1 MADDAAKPAAAGK
14 SRDWLLKYG
23 LVGPVLV
30 FLISFN
36 VFPLFYNIVLGFS
49 NAKLT
54 REGFD
59 WVGTQNYGRIFD
71 LTAHP
76 EYAAA
81 LQTTALFVVLAVSI
95 ELILGF
101 LLALALRDKFRGK
114 TTILIILLIPMM
126 LSPAVMGL
134 FWRFILDAE
143 FGVVNQF
150 LGMVGL
156 TQPVWQRDWKFT
168 TILIIDVWMWTP
180 FMMLIS
186 LAALNAI
193 PKYIYEAAEIDQAG
207 RWAVFRRITLPM
219 CAPLLILAALLR
231 TTDALKQFDLVAA
244 ITGYNDAATQTLS
257 ALTYREAIL
266 DREIGIGSAYAC
278 VILVIVIAMAT
289 IFTRYLAYLQKRQGK
304 ET

>member
-1 MADDAAKPAAAGK
+1 MADGDDIPRQSGK
-14 SRDWLLKYG
+14 SREWILKYG

-30 FLISFN
+30 FLVSFN
-36 VFPLFYNIVLGFS
+36 LFPLFYNIVLSFS
-49 NAKLT
+49 NSKLT
-54 REGFD
+54 RDGFD
-59 WVGTQNYGRIFD
+59 WIGTKNYGRLFD
-71 LTAHP
+71 VATHP

-95 ELILGF
+95 ELLLGF
-101 LLALALRDKFRGK
+101 FLALSLRDKFKGK
-114 TTILIILLIPMM
+114 TVILIILLIPMM
-126 LSPAVMGL
+126 LSPAVMGI
-134 FWRFILDAE
+134 FWRYVLDAE
-143 FGVVNQF
+143 FGVINQF
-150 LGMVGL
+150 LSMLKVSP
-156 TQPVWQRDWKFT
+156 PVWQRDWKFT
-168 TILIIDVWMWTP
+168 TILLIDIWMWTP

-193 PKYIYEAAEIDQAG
+193 PKYIYEAAEIDQAS
-207 RWAVFRRITLPM
+207 RWTVFRRITLPM

-244 ITGYNDAATQTLS
+244 ITGYNDSATQTLS

-266 DREIGIGSAYAC
+266 DREIGMGSAYAC